1 MHTGNASLCDVLCIV
16 TIVLTKY
23 RHYAK
28 IQDFPP
34 DFYKRELMH
43 LYSDIRICTY
53 ECMYIHTYIHTYI
66 VLHTYIQHT
75 YIHTYIP
82 VIYIHKLNFIF
93 KNFISLCV
101 DWTLFLHEGGLME
114 WQ

>member
-34 DFYKRELMH
+34 DFYKRELMY
-43 LYSDIRICTY
+43 LY
-53 ECMYIHTYIHTYI
+53 
-66 VLHTYIQHT
+66 
-75 YIHTYIP
+75 
-82 VIYIHKLNFIF
+82 
-93 KNFISLCV
+93 
-101 DWTLFLHEGGLME
+101 
-114 WQ
+114 